1 MRTLLFAVLGL
12 AAAEQLNPITRV
24 AQLLEGLAA
33 KVKTDF
39 EAEQDLYDGFKCWCK
54 KVVSSKSKS
63 IDENTQRINELAAY
77 IDDLSSGRVELTSER
92 TTLEAEIKE
101 LEKAIEDEENMRDK
115 EHADYLAAKD
125 ELDKSVAALQGAV
138 DTMGDATTDMKEGV
152 FLTSMHTKMQKV
164 VKVGEGFLAQEDVQR
179 LRKVLDVPD
188 ADWNKLNRDA
198 TFKMK
203 YKQRSGEIQEIL
215 GEMLTTFTDN
225 RNEAVAAE
233 DKAVTDFTALMSSKN
248 DQLTSAK
255 DALLAKAGENGA
267 RGASMAESV
276 AEKSELETQNSNDEK
291 FISQTKASC
300 ETKASEWSERKRLRT
315 EEQAS
320 IQQAIATLTS
330 DDARDLFKRS
340 FDSQGA
346 TFLQTHL
353 LAVRKHAASKAK
365 AAANVLRRTG
375 VQAADL
381 RLVTLASKVEKG
393 KQSPT
398 DFSAVTKD
406 LEDMLA
412 DLVQEEKD
420 DATEKEMCET
430 ERAQNNNKLHKL
442 AKEIDTNTN
451 TVDRLNKEIA
461 AANKRIEESDGEIAD
476 LNKAQQDADD
486 QRAKEA
492 TEYASAK
499 ADDKKAIE
507 VLGTSMKVLQDFYS
521 NNGLSFVQAPGEGGE
536 APTPPPTTW
545 GSDGYGGASAE
556 TGGVIAMMENVKD
569 DMKKDIAKADKDEKD
584 AIKAY
589 QDLTADITQS
599 IKDLESTKGTL
610 NGAIAAD
617 ESSKSGEQ
625 TTRATNEDT
634 SAAALQFLKSIAN
647 GCDYMMKN
655 FEERKSNRQ
664 AEMDGLSKA
673 KAIFAGADFS

>member
-1 MRTLLFAVLGL
+1 
-12 AAAEQLNPITRV
+12 
-24 AQLLEGLAA
+24 
-33 KVKTDF
+33 
-39 EAEQDLYDGFKCWCK
+39 
-54 KVVSSKSKS
+54 
-63 IDENTQRINELAAY
+63 
-77 IDDLSSGRVELTSER
+77 
-92 TTLEAEIKE
+92 
-101 LEKAIEDEENMRDK
+101 
-115 EHADYLAAKD
+115 
-125 ELDKSVAALQGAV
+125 
-138 DTMGDATTDMKEGV
+138 
-152 FLTSMHTKMQKV
+152 MQKV
-164 VKVGEGFLAQEDVQR
+164 VKVGEGFLAQADVQR

-188 ADWNKLNRDA
+188 ADWNELNRDA

-233 DKAVTDFTALMSSKN
+233 EKAVSDFTALMGSKN

-255 DALLAKAGENGA
+255 DALLAKAGENGT
-267 RGASMAESV
+267 RGASLAESN
-276 AEKSELETQNSNDEK
+276 AEKTELETQNSNDEK

-300 ETKASEWSERKRLRT
+300 DTKASEWAERKRLRT
-315 EEQAS
+315 EEAAS

-353 LAVRKHAASKAK
+353 RTVRKHGASKAK
-365 AAANVLRRTG
+365 AAARVLRRTG
-375 VQAADL
+375 VQAGDL
-381 RLVTLASKVEKG
+381 RLVTLATKVSQ
-393 KQSPT
+393 QSPT
-398 DFSAVTKD
+398 DFSAVTKS
-406 LEDMLA
+406 LEDMISDLA
-412 DLVQEEKD
+412 KEEKD

-430 ERAQNNNKLHKL
+430 ERAKNNNKLHKL
-442 AKEIDTNTN
+442 AKQID
-451 TVDRLNKEIA
+451 
-461 AANKRIEESDGEIAD
+461 AANKRIEESDDEIAD

-492 TEYASAK
+492 TEYAAAK

-507 VLGTSMKVLQDFYS
+507 VLGTSMKVLQDFYT
-521 NNGLSFVQAPGEGGE
+521 NNGLAFVQAPGEGGE

-556 TGGVIAMMENVKD
+556 TGGVVAMMENVKD

-625 TTRATNEDT
+625 TTRSTNEDT

>member
-138 DTMGDATTDMKEGV
+138 DTMSDATTDMKEGV

-164 VKVGEGFLAQEDVQR
+164 VKVGEGFLAQKDVQR

-188 ADWNKLNRDA
+188 ADWNELNRDA

-267 RGASMAESV
+267 RGASMAEST
-276 AEKSELETQNSNDEK
+276 AEKTELETQNSNDEK

-300 ETKASEWSERKRLRT
+300 ETKASEWAERKRLRT

-353 LAVRKHAASKAK
+353 RTVRKHGASKAK
-365 AAANVLRRTG
+365 AAARVLRRTG
-375 VQAADL
+375 VQAGDL
-381 RLVTLASKVEKG
+381 RLVTLASQVT

-398 DFSAVTKD
+398 DFSAVTKS
-406 LEDMLA
+406 LEDMLS
-412 DLVQEEKD
+412 DLTQEEKD
-420 DATEKEMCET
+420 DATEKEMCES
-430 ERAQNNNKLHKL
+430 ERAKNNNKLHKL
-442 AKEIDTNTN
+442 AKEIDTNTE
-451 TVDRLNKEIA
+451 TVDRLNKQIA
-461 AANKRIEESDGEIAD
+461 AANKRIEECDDEIAD

-492 TEYASAK
+492 TEYAAAK

-507 VLGTSMKVLQDFYS
+507 VLGTSMKVLQDFYT
-521 NNGLSFVQAPGEGGE
+521 NNGLAFVQAPGEGGE

-569 DMKKDIAKADKDEKD
+569 DMKKDIAKADQDEKD

-634 SAAALQFLKSIAN
+634 SAAALKFLKSIAN

-673 KAIFAGADFS
+673 KAIFAGADFR

>member
-1 MRTLLFAVLGL
+1 MMRTLLFTVLGL

-54 KVVSSKSKS
+54 KVVTSKSKS

-164 VKVGEGFLAQEDVQR
+164 VKVGEGFLAQKDVQR

-188 ADWNKLNRDA
+188 ADWNELNRDA

-276 AEKSELETQNSNDEK
+276 AEKTELETQNSNDEK

-300 ETKASEWSERKRLRT
+300 ETKASEWAERKRLRT

-375 VQAADL
+375 VQAGDL
-381 RLVTLASKVEKG
+381 RLVTLATKVS

-398 DFSAVTKD
+398 DFSAVTKS
-406 LEDMLA
+406 LEDMISDLA
-412 DLVQEEKD
+412 KEEKD

-430 ERAQNNNKLHKL
+430 ERAKNNIKLHKL
-442 AKEIDTNTN
+442 AKQIDTNTEI
-451 TVDRLNKEIA
+451 VDRLNKQIA
-461 AANKRIEESDGEIAD
+461 AANKRIEESDDEIAD

-492 TEYASAK
+492 GEYAAAK

-507 VLGTSMKVLQDFYS
+507 VLGTSMKVLQDFYT

-569 DMKKDIAKADKDEKD
+569 DMKKDIKKADKDEKD
-584 AIKAY
+584 AIAAHAA
-589 QDLTADITQS
+589 LTADITQS

-634 SAAALQFLKSIAN
+634 SAAALTFLKSIAN

>member
-1 MRTLLFAVLGL
+1 MMRTLLFTVLGL

-138 DTMGDATTDMKEGV
+138 DTMSDATTDMKEGV

-164 VKVGEGFLAQEDVQR
+164 VKVGEGFLAQKDVQR

-188 ADWNKLNRDA
+188 ADWNELNRDA

-267 RGASMAESV
+267 RGASMAEST
-276 AEKSELETQNSNDEK
+276 AEKTELETQNSNDEK

-300 ETKASEWSERKRLRT
+300 ETKASEWAERKRLRT

-353 LAVRKHAASKAK
+353 RTVRKHGASKAK
-365 AAANVLRRTG
+365 AAAHVLRRTG
-375 VQAADL
+375 VQAGDL
-381 RLVTLASKVEKG
+381 RLVTLASQVT

-398 DFSAVTKD
+398 DFSAVTKS
-406 LEDMLA
+406 LEDMLS
-412 DLVQEEKD
+412 DLTQEEKD
-420 DATEKEMCET
+420 DATEKEMCES
-430 ERAQNNNKLHKL
+430 ERAKNNNKLHKL
-442 AKEIDTNTN
+442 AKEIDTNTE
-451 TVDRLNKEIA
+451 TVDRLNKQIA
-461 AANKRIEESDGEIAD
+461 AANKRIEECDDEIAD

-492 TEYASAK
+492 TEYAAAK

-507 VLGTSMKVLQDFYS
+507 VLGTSMKVLQDFYT
-521 NNGLSFVQAPGEGGE
+521 NNGLAFVQAPGEGGE

-569 DMKKDIAKADKDEKD
+569 DMKKDIAKADQDEKD
-584 AIKAY
+584 AIKAHA
-589 QDLTADITQS
+589 DLTADITQS

>member
-115 EHADYLAAKD
+115 EHADYLDAKD

-138 DTMGDATTDMKEGV
+138 DTMSDATTDMKEGV
-152 FLTSMHTKMQKV
+152 FLTSMHTKLSKV
-164 VKVGEGFLAQEDVQR
+164 VKVGEGFLAQKDVQR

-188 ADWNKLNRDA
+188 ADWNELNRDA

-233 DKAVTDFTALMSSKN
+233 DKAVTDFTALMGSKN

-276 AEKSELETQNSNDEK
+276 AEKTELETQNSNDEK

-300 ETKASEWSERKRLRT
+300 DTKASEWAERKRLRT

-353 LAVRKHAASKAK
+353 RTVRKHGASKAK
-365 AAANVLRRTG
+365 AAARVLRRTG
-375 VQAADL
+375 VQAGDL
-381 RLVTLASKVEKG
+381 RLVTLATKVS

-398 DFSAVTKD
+398 DFSAVTKS
-406 LEDMLA
+406 LEDMLS
-412 DLVQEEKD
+412 DLAKEEKD

-430 ERAQNNNKLHKL
+430 ERAKNNNKLHKL
-442 AKEIDTNTN
+442 AKEIDTNTE
-451 TVDRLNKEIA
+451 TVDRLNKQIA
-461 AANKRIEESDGEIAD
+461 AANKRIEECDDEIRD

-492 TEYASAK
+492 TEYAAAK

-507 VLGTSMKVLQDFYS
+507 VLGTSMKVLQDFYT
-521 NNGLSFVQAPGEGGE
+521 NNGLAFVQAPGEGGE

-569 DMKKDIAKADKDEKD
+569 DMKKDIAKADQDEKD
-584 AIKAY
+584 AIKAHA
-589 QDLTADITQS
+589 DLTADITQS

>member
-1 MRTLLFAVLGL
+1 
-12 AAAEQLNPITRV
+12 
-24 AQLLEGLAA
+24 
-33 KVKTDF
+33 
-39 EAEQDLYDGFKCWCK
+39 
-54 KVVSSKSKS
+54 
-63 IDENTQRINELAAY
+63 
-77 IDDLSSGRVELTSER
+77 
-92 TTLEAEIKE
+92 
-101 LEKAIEDEENMRDK
+101 
-115 EHADYLAAKD
+115 
-125 ELDKSVAALQGAV
+125 
-138 DTMGDATTDMKEGV
+138 
-152 FLTSMHTKMQKV
+152 
-164 VKVGEGFLAQEDVQR
+164 
-179 LRKVLDVPD
+179 
-188 ADWNKLNRDA
+188 
-198 TFKMK
+198 MK

-267 RGASMAESV
+267 RGASMAEST
-276 AEKSELETQNSNDEK
+276 AEKTELETQNSNDEK

-300 ETKASEWSERKRLRT
+300 ETKASEWAERKRLRT

-393 KQSPT
+393 KQS
-398 DFSAVTKD
+398 A
-406 LEDMLA
+406 E
-412 DLVQEEKD
+412 
-420 DATEKEMCET
+420 
-430 ERAQNNNKLHKL
+430 
-442 AKEIDTNTN
+442 
-451 TVDRLNKEIA
+451 
-461 AANKRIEESDGEIAD
+461 ANKRIEECDGEIAD

-492 TEYASAK
+492 AEYASAK

-507 VLGTSMKVLQDFYS
+507 VLGTSMKVLQDFYT

-569 DMKKDIAKADKDEKD
+569 DMKKDIAKADQDEKD
-584 AIKAY
+584 AIKAHA
-589 QDLTADITQS
+589 DLTADITQS

-634 SAAALQFLKSIAN
+634 SAAALKFLKSIAN

-673 KAIFAGADFS
+673 KAIFAGADFR

>member
-138 DTMGDATTDMKEGV
+138 DTMSDATTDMKEGV

-164 VKVGEGFLAQEDVQR
+164 VKVGEGFLAQKDVQR

-188 ADWNKLNRDA
+188 ADWNELNRDA

-267 RGASMAESV
+267 RGASMAEST
-276 AEKSELETQNSNDEK
+276 AEKTELETQNSNDEK

-300 ETKASEWSERKRLRT
+300 ETKASEWAERKRLRT

-353 LAVRKHAASKAK
+353 RTVRKHGASKAK
-365 AAANVLRRTG
+365 AAAHVLRRTG
-375 VQAADL
+375 VQAGDL
-381 RLVTLASKVEKG
+381 RLVTLASQVT

-398 DFSAVTKD
+398 DFSAVTKS
-406 LEDMLA
+406 LEDMLS
-412 DLVQEEKD
+412 DLTQEEKD
-420 DATEKEMCET
+420 DATEKEMCES
-430 ERAQNNNKLHKL
+430 ERAKNNNKLHKL
-442 AKEIDTNTN
+442 AKEIDTNTE
-451 TVDRLNKEIA
+451 TVDRLNKQIA
-461 AANKRIEESDGEIAD
+461 AANKRIEECDDEIAD

-492 TEYASAK
+492 GEYAAAK

-507 VLGTSMKVLQDFYS
+507 VLGTSMKVLQDFYT
-521 NNGLSFVQAPGEGGE
+521 NNGLAFVQAPGEGGE

-569 DMKKDIAKADKDEKD
+569 DMKKDIAKADQDEKD
-584 AIKAY
+584 AIKAHA
-589 QDLTADITQS
+589 DLTADITQS

-673 KAIFAGADFS
+673 KAIFAGADFR

>member
-1 MRTLLFAVLGL
+1 M
-12 AAAEQLNPITRV
+12 
-24 AQLLEGLAA
+24 
-33 KVKTDF
+33 
-39 EAEQDLYDGFKCWCK
+39 
-54 KVVSSKSKS
+54 
-63 IDENTQRINELAAY
+63 
-77 IDDLSSGRVELTSER
+77 
-92 TTLEAEIKE
+92 TLEAEIKE

-138 DTMGDATTDMKEGV
+138 TTMGDATTDMKEGV

-164 VKVGEGFLAQEDVQR
+164 VKVGEGFLAASDVQR
-179 LRKVLDVPD
+179 LRKVLEVPD
-188 ADWNKLNRDA
+188 ADWNELNRDA

-233 DKAVTDFTALMSSKN
+233 SKAVEDFTALMSSKN
-248 DQLTSAK
+248 DQLTTAK

-267 RGASMAESV
+267 RGASLAESN
-276 AEKSELETQNSNDEK
+276 AEKTELETQNSNDEK

-353 LAVRKHAASKAK
+353 KAVRKHGA
-365 AAANVLRRTG
+365 G
-375 VQAADL
+375 
-381 RLVTLASKVEKG
+381 KVEKG
-393 KQSPT
+393 KQTPT

-406 LEDMLA
+406 LEDMIA
-412 DLVQEEKD
+412 DLVKEEKD

-430 ERAQNNNKLHKL
+430 ERAKNNIKLHKL
-442 AKEIDTNTN
+442 AKQIDTNTEI
-451 TVDRLNKEIA
+451 VDRLNKQIA
-461 AANKRIEESDGEIAD
+461 AANKRIEESDDEIAD

-492 TEYASAK
+492 GEYASAK

-507 VLGTSMKVLQDFYS
+507 VLGTSMKVLQDFYT

-536 APTPPPTTW
+536 APTAPPTTW

-569 DMKKDIAKADKDEKD
+569 DMKKDIKKADQDESD
-584 AIKAY
+584 AIAAHAA
-589 QDLTADITQS
+589 LTADITQS

-634 SAAALQFLKSIAN
+634 SAAALTFLKSIAN